1 MILKEL
7 YDYYDILA
15 TSGDTG
21 ISPYGFEMALASYEA
36 LLSKEG
42 VLVGLKAFM
51 TEDGKPAKMS
61 FMTPIKMKKKGIAAS
76 PVLDNFEY
84 VFGVGGKN
92 GDKKTE
98 KIKFKAAKELH
109 LSMFGQAKSEEAIAI
124 ARFFEQWDIDKAW
137 ENEHILSVYNEKG
150 NAFNGN
156 VVFRL
161 SGKLVSGK
169 VQYFHDTEEIK
180 EIWLRENE
188 AKNNLKNKDVRQ
200 CSITGEFLPIAQL
213 HPQFSG
219 VKGANPTGASLVCFN
234 KDADMSYNLE
244 QSFNAAVSQKASF
257 KYSTALRY
265 MLAGNKQ
272 RMFVGDDTTVFWAS
286 SSNPTFADAF
296 YLMFNPPDEN
306 DKKEDKNERKV
317 DRTTEEWIKAVLSD
331 SQKGVYQELPGAD
344 QDVSFCVLG
353 LSPNAGRISV
363 RYFYRNSFRY
373 FCGKIKQHYDDMRIV
388 GKLPY
393 IKVDN
398 LLYATISSK
407 SKDKSFNPLLG
418 GAVVRAILTGEMYP
432 RILLNQVILRSK
444 TEAMVTQA
452 RAAAIKGFLVRKSR
466 MIKKGENIFMSLNE
480 ESTNTAYVLGRTF
493 AILEK
498 IQKDALGDINSTI
511 KDKYFAS
518 ACSNPSL
525 VFPNL
530 LKLAQHHIAKLDGTY
545 LNILLG
551 KCLSLIEGDVFPS
564 TLNMENQGRFI
575 LGYYQQ
581 NQNLYTKREQNN
593 SKEENI

>member
-1 MILKEL
+1 M
-7 YDYYDILA
+7 
-15 TSGDTG
+15 
-21 ISPYGFEMALASYEA
+21 
-36 LLSKEG
+36 
-42 VLVGLKAFM
+42 
-51 TEDGKPAKMS
+51 
-61 FMTPIKMKKKGIAAS
+61 
-76 PVLDNFEY
+76 
-84 VFGVGGKN
+84 
-92 GDKKTE
+92 
-98 KIKFKAAKELH
+98 
-109 LSMFGQAKSEEAIAI
+109 
-124 ARFFEQWDIDKAW
+124 
-137 ENEHILSVYNEKG
+137 
-150 NAFNGN
+150 
-156 VVFRL
+156 
-161 SGKLVSGK
+161 
-169 VQYFHDTEEIK
+169 
-180 EIWLRENE
+180 
-188 AKNNLKNKDVRQ
+188 
-200 CSITGEFLPIAQL
+200 
-213 HPQFSG
+213 
-219 VKGANPTGASLVCFN
+219 
-234 KDADMSYNLE
+234 
-244 QSFNAAVSQKASF
+244 
-257 KYSTALRY
+257 
-265 MLAGNKQ
+265 
-272 RMFVGDDTTVFWAS
+272 
-286 SSNPTFADAF
+286 
-296 YLMFNPPDEN
+296 
-306 DKKEDKNERKV
+306 
-317 DRTTEEWIKAVLSD
+317 
-331 SQKGVYQELPGAD
+331 
-344 QDVSFCVLG
+344 
-353 LSPNAGRISV
+353 
-363 RYFYRNSFRY
+363 
-373 FCGKIKQHYDDMRIV
+373 
-388 GKLPY
+388 
-393 IKVDN
+393 
-398 LLYATISSK
+398 
-407 SKDKSFNPLLG
+407 LG